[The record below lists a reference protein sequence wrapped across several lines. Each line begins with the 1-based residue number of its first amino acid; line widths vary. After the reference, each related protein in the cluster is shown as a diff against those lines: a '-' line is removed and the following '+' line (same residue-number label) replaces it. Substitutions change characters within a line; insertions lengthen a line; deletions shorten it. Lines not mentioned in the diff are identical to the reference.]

1 MKTLLLKLLGL
12 SDLAKSVTLLKAELD
27 SVKTDLNMLEKQFE
41 DTEIPDPDDF
51 VLDCDFDDKVR
62 DIIRDEIAD
71 KDEIKDEILDEIR
84 DDIEEQ
90 VRDLFND
97 ESPVPMSKEDIK
109 QEVAEAVKITLEKMC
124 RALAEYQTK

>member
-1 MKTLLLKLLGL
+1 MRSILLKLLGL
-12 SDLAKSVTLLKAELD
+12 SDLAQSVTLLKAELD
-27 SVKTDLNMLEKQFE
+27 SVKTDLEMLEKQLE

-51 VLDCDFDDKVR
+51 VLDCDFEDKVK

-71 KDEIKDEILDEIR
+71 KDDIKDEIMDEIR

-97 ESPVPMSKEDIK
+97 ESPAPMSEEDIK
-109 QEVAEAVKITLEKMC
+109 REVAEAVKITLERMC
-124 RALAEYQTK
+124 KSLAESQTK